1 MKKPNLK
8 RTRIQIDVDVD
19 LLARIKVAASDR
31 RRSVANYSLLAIE
44 DEVCRDENAKK
55 IIPLPSPT

>member
-1 MKKPNLK
+1 MKDPVQT
-8 RTRIQIDVDVD
+8 RTRIQIEVDPD
-19 LLARIKVAASDR
+19 LLARIKVVARDR

-55 IIPLPSPT
+55 MTRTF